1 MALIQV
7 TASDARRAEQ
17 LCALINKAVVTY
29 KGGLEVMAAA
39 QVLAWVD
46 QLEQRIGSALKEEKE
61 KGAEPPA
68 PPVTPPPPK
77 PKRKPTRDKAK
88 K

>member
-7 TASDARRAEQ
+7 TDIDARRAEQ
-17 LCALINKAVVTY
+17 LCALINKASIEY

-39 QVLAWVD
+39 QVFHWVN
-46 QLEQRIGSALKEEKE
+46 QLEQRIATSLREEKQ

-68 PPVTPPPPK
+68 PATPPPPK
-77 PKRKPTRDKAK
+77 PKPTAKGKAK
-88 K
+88 R